1 MKIQVCTGK
10 ACSERFSEYIVTRVE
25 NEKKKYNLKNVDC
38 DTCMC
43 LWHCKKWPNILKNGE
58 VQNYMNPVKVAEMI
72 NPSVYSKKK
81 KK

>member
-43 LWHCKKWPNILKNGE
+43 L
-58 VQNYMNPVKVAEMI
+58 
-72 NPSVYSKKK
+72 
-81 KK
+81 